1 MKSNGHDIE
10 LEQRKNG
17 DTKKK
22 LKIVIT
28 KNVGDIFII
37 PLLNHFFFFF
47 LLCGALS
54 ENRSALPQRGLT
66 SGCRTQYPTA
76 IGNMEE
82 TLSHSNLCLVLRFFF
97 LRWFDC
103 IVCSR
108 TSDAVYG
115 LPGTNK
121 ATLDVKQLR
130 PHFYFINF
138 LC

>member
-1 MKSNGHDIE
+1 MKSNGHDVK
-10 LEQRKNG
+10 LEQRENG
-17 DTKKK
+17 DTKKESENSDNK
-22 LKIVIT
+22 KRWRHFYYT
-28 KNVGDIFII
+28 SPKS
-37 PLLNHFFFFF
+37 FFFYF

-82 TLSHSNLCLVLRFFF
+82 TLSHSYLCLVLRFFF

-103 IVCSR
+103 IVCYR
-108 TSDAVYG
+108 MSDAVYD

-121 ATLDVKQLR
+121 ATFDVKQLR
-130 PHFYFINF
+130 HQYYFF
-138 LC
+138 